1 MLVASLSQCSTDL
14 LASSAASAHTHTVMS
29 VHVCTGSA
37 KAVFSLCCWHCWW
50 ASGSIWSVRFGFV
63 ICRLNAISNV
73 FSTSLNLLSSSTPKK
88 RDGYSQ
94 PRQPAWTN
102 RYLSKVHWW
111 IYSVLLTT
119 EISNNLSEMPNPMLD
134 ISCALTPHLL
144 FSYSWCQLQ
153 PPPHTSHLSPSAGSS
168 VSRWLCEGWSIPF
181 ILWFNGFLGL
191 HMAYRRVKGPSSQCE
206 QLPLKEWEMER
217 AQASSVSSPSALPPL
232 SSGLDLTQ
240 QLLVIW
246 LCETSEAISEQQL
259 TLWLSYSLPVAC
271 VWLEYPWVIA

>member
-14 LASSAASAHTHTVMS
+14 LVSSAASAHMHTVMS
-29 VHVCTGSA
+29 VHVCTGSTN
-37 KAVFSLCCWHCWW
+37 AVFSLCCWHCWW

-144 FSYSWCQLQ
+144 FSDSWCQLQ
-153 PPPHTSHLSPSAGSS
+153 PPHTPHTSVPLQAHPSVDDYVRADQSHS
-168 VSRWLCEGWSIPF
+168 FCDLMASLDYTWLTEELKVP
-181 ILWFNGFLGL
+181 
-191 HMAYRRVKGPSSQCE
+191 
-206 QLPLKEWEMER
+206 PLN
-217 AQASSVSSPSALPPL
+217 ASSYL
-232 SSGLDLTQ
+232 
-240 QLLVIW
+240 
-246 LCETSEAISEQQL
+246 
-259 TLWLSYSLPVAC
+259 
-271 VWLEYPWVIA
+271 

>member
-1 MLVASLSQCSTDL
+1 MPINGHVIHSVFIQVLFLCSLSFLSLILTLFVSLPLCRMVNTVSVGTTDHMLVASLSQCSTDL
-14 LASSAASAHTHTVMS
+14 LASSAASAHVHTVMS
-29 VHVCTGSA
+29 VHVCTGSTR
-37 KAVFSLCCWHCWW
+37 AVFSLCCWHCWW
-50 ASGSIWSVRFGFV
+50 ASGSIWSVQFGFV

-153 PPPHTSHLSPSAGSS
+153 PPPHLTPQS
-168 VSRWLCEGWSIPF
+168 LCRLI
-181 ILWFNGFLGL
+181 
-191 HMAYRRVKGPSSQCE
+191 RQ
-206 QLPLKEWEMER
+206 
-217 AQASSVSSPSALPPL
+217 
-232 SSGLDLTQ
+232 
-240 QLLVIW
+240 
-246 LCETSEAISEQQL
+246 
-259 TLWLSYSLPVAC
+259 
-271 VWLEYPWVIA
+271 